1 MGQRVLVHRKRKGG
15 KELGKSWAE
24 ERGGFKDERKRERD
38 GVSVEEWLKTSE
50 SKFLIWIWRVLGFFF
65 WLHGNLIQRKI
76 SIL

>member
-65 WLHGNLIQRKI
+65 LAPW
-76 SIL
+76 